1 MIKETKNT
9 NPTFNTFVDE
19 AFMNV
24 FNGLITGGTTGMKS
38 ALSVYIQIATCIV
51 ANGGFSKEMK

>member
-1 MIKETKNT
+1 MKTKNT
-9 NPTFNTFVDE
+9 HPTFNAFVDE

-38 ALSVYIQIATCIV
+38 ALSVYIQIATHILT
-51 ANGGFSKEMK
+51 NGGFSKEMK